1 MIMDKFLERSKYQIS
16 IELCARWFS
25 IAVPKSTTKSN
36 VGMKGLWITIHHGG
50 KVRAGHYE
58 EMLLAG
64 LFSMV
69 CSGPLAQGW
78 HCQHCAGPLHITYQ
92 FNKFHQGPPT
102 GQLNRDNSSIKVPLS
117 QMTQASVKNKT
128 KI

>member
-16 IELCARWFS
+16 VELCARWFS
-25 IAVPKSTTKSN
+25 VAVPMSTTKSN
-36 VGMKGLWITIHHGG
+36 VGMKGLWVTIHHGG
-50 KVRAGHYE
+50 KVKAGHYE

-69 CSGPLAQGW
+69 CSGSPARGS

-92 FNKFHQGPPT
+92 FNKFHQCLPT
-102 GQLNRDNSSIKVPLS
+102 GRFNRGNSSIKVPFS
-117 QMTQASVKNKT
+117 QMTWASVKK
-128 KI
+128 